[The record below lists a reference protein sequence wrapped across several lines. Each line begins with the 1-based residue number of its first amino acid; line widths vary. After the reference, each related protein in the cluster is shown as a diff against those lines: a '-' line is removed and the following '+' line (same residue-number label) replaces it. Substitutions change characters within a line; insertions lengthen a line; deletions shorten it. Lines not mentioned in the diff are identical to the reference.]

1 MDDGSDHDHDSH
13 IMVWQVRDQH
23 QNCNFVRDDPN
34 AAAAAEDSVDK
45 KEASASPQLSNN
57 TLNVKADLESRYSR
71 SSTSSVDL
79 GPAPGSGLVTADASE
94 VSDNEGGPGNGCTTG
109 LDRTISM
116 GLEMTESMTASSLMQ
131 FNRDVES
138 MLEHGDEPKEDF
150 TQHIDN

>member
-34 AAAAAEDSVDK
+34 AAAAADSVDK

-94 VSDNEGGPGNGCTTG
+94 VSDNEGGGNGNTG

>member
-34 AAAAAEDSVDK
+34 ATADSVDK

-94 VSDNEGGPGNGCTTG
+94 VSDNEGGGNGNTG

>member
-34 AAAAAEDSVDK
+34 ATVDSVDK

-94 VSDNEGGPGNGCTTG
+94 VSDNEGGGNGNTG

>member
-23 QNCNFVRDDPN
+23 QNCNFVRDDPY
-34 AAAAAEDSVDK
+34 AAAAADSVDK

-94 VSDNEGGPGNGCTTG
+94 VSDNEGGGNGNTG

>member
-1 MDDGSDHDHDSH
+1 MEDGSEHDHDSH
-13 IMVWQVRDQH
+13 IMVWQVRDQQ

-34 AAAAAEDSVDK
+34 ADIVDK
-45 KEASASPQLSNN
+45 KDESSESPPQLSNN
-57 TLNVKADLESRYSR
+57 TLNVKVDLESRYSR

-94 VSDNEGGPGNGCTTG
+94 VSDNEGGGNGSEAG
-109 LDRTISM
+109 SRIDRTISM

-138 MLEHGDEPKEDF
+138 MLEHDEPKEDF

>member
-34 AAAAAEDSVDK
+34 AAAAADSVDK

-94 VSDNEGGPGNGCTTG
+94 VSDNEGGPANGSTTG

>member
-34 AAAAAEDSVDK
+34 AAAAADSVDK
-45 KEASASPQLSNN
+45 KEASPQLSNN

-94 VSDNEGGPGNGCTTG
+94 VSDNEGGGNGSTG